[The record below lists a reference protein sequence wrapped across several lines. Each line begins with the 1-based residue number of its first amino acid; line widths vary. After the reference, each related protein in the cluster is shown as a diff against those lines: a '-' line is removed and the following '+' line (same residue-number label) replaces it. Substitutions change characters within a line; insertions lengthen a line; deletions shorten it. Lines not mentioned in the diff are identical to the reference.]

1 MPRTIFAHGLESS
14 PGGTKAVYLKER
26 FGTFSPRLYHL
37 VLSFQVD
44 ALEEALARSERS
56 ILIGSSLGGLA
67 SLGVANRCPDRITHL
82 VLLAPAVSCNRR
94 EDAFKDAEKS
104 RPGIREEAIEMQK
117 LSVPET
123 IPTTII
129 HGIEDDVVLTED
141 VLSLGAR
148 SPSARLV
155 FVHDDHP
162 LSGSRN
168 LILST
173 VGRAVTGA
181 DTLILS

>member
-1 MPRTIFAHGLESS
+1 MLSTIFAHGLESS
-14 PGGTKAVYLKER
+14 PGGTKAVYLKEH
-26 FGTFSPRLYHL
+26 FGTFSLQLYDL

-44 ALEEALARSERS
+44 VLEEALARSEQS
-56 ILIGSSLGGLA
+56 VLIGSSLGGLA
-67 SLGVANRCPDRITHL
+67 SLGVANRCPDRIAHL
-82 VLLAPAVSCNRR
+82 VLLAPAVSCHRR
-94 EDAFKDAEKS
+94 EDAFEEAEKS

-117 LSVPET
+117 LSVPAM

-129 HGIEDDVVLTED
+129 HGLEDEIVLAED

-162 LSGSRN
+162 LSGSRD

-173 VGRAVTGA
+173 IGRAVAGS
-181 DTLILS
+181 DPLILP